1 MASNLEKVQ
10 SISRIAGSDMSGT
23 NPGQYRFGEIAA
35 DGTVHVAGAGVRADC
50 VILGKQIAGHAIE
63 CGIDGRLLIVYGGT
77 VTAGDALSS
86 DANGAAITQS
96 STNIVNGTAL
106 ESGVAGDIGS
116 MIFAPQGAP

>member
-1 MASNLEKVQ
+1 MPSNLEVVT

-35 DGTVHVAGAGVRADC
+35 DGTVHIAGAGVRADG
-50 VILGKQIAGHAIE
+50 VILGKQILGHAIE
-63 CGIDGRLLIVYGGT
+63 VGIEGRLLIVYGGT

-86 DANGAAITQS
+86 DANGAAVTQS
-96 STNIVNGTAL
+96 ASNDVCGTAL
-106 ESGVAGDIGS
+106 ESGVAGDVGS